1 MNPPDVPHLG
11 EILRQSRIGQ
21 ALSREQVAADLK
33 LHPDQ
38 VAALEEGRWKALPQG
53 GVRPLARQMAERLGV
68 DLTQHVEA
76 FEALPGLP
84 EPPPVDPRREK
95 QERWAVAGLSLL
107 SLAMLGWLLV
117 PGPSLRQ
124 AKARPTWLTENP
136 GPYIPPPIPPKDVP
150 YPVLGELLPEA
161 PVNEEGTLVVLRA
174 QDQARALVEGE
185 GGLKLEQALR
195 VSDPWKLRLKGPF
208 VLKVENAGVVRVE
221 VAGRAVDHGAT
232 VGDSWE
238 GRFDEKGALWRPP
251 PPKVEP
257 EPEAKEEPEED
268 QP

>member
-1 MNPPDVPHLG
+1 MNSLEGPHLG

-21 ALSREQVAADLK
+21 ALSREQVAAELQ

-84 EPPPVDPRREK
+84 EPPPVDPARER
-95 QERWAVAGLSLL
+95 QERWAVVGLSLF

-124 AKARPTWLTENP
+124 AKARPAWLTEAP
-136 GPYIPPPIPPKDVP
+136 GPYTPPPPPPKDVP

-161 PVNEEGTLVVLRA
+161 PLTAEGTLVVLRA
-174 QDQARALVEGE
+174 QDQAQARIEGE
-185 GGLKLEQALR
+185 GDLRLEHGLR
-195 VSDPWKLRLKGPF
+195 VSDPWKLRVKGAF
-208 VLKVENAGVVRVE
+208 VLKLENAGVVRVE
-221 VAGRAVDHGAT
+221 VAGRPVDHGAT
-232 VGDSWE
+232 VGEAWE
-238 GRFDEKGALWRPP
+238 GRFDDKGELWRPP
-251 PPKVEP
+251 APKAEP
-257 EPEAKEEPEED
+257 EPAPDEESEEEEP
-268 QP
+268 